1 MAVTGVRA
9 ADHIGEVA
17 ENDHRRHGSHS
28 TAHPV
33 QGHKV
38 LNQSTWGDQGITRKK
53 RMTRNHQPDEADFR
67 VMLPEDIDWKLF
79 PAFPPGARLAVIVGN
94 PTEPGPYVVRVKVP
108 DGTKLMPH
116 KHPED
121 RVYTVMSGVFYIGLG
136 QTFDGD
142 KVKAYPPGSV
152 IVLPGETWH
161 FHWAKSGEYVTQVT
175 AIGPLGLEYHDPHD
189 DPRRHSP

>member
-1 MAVTGVRA
+1 MG
-9 ADHIGEVA
+9 
-17 ENDHRRHGSHS
+17 
-28 TAHPV
+28 
-33 QGHKV
+33 
-38 LNQSTWGDQGITRKK
+38 
-53 RMTRNHQPDEADFR
+53 RMTRNHQPDQADFR
-67 VMLPEDIDWKLF
+67 VILPEDIDWNPF
-79 PAFPPGARLAVIVGN
+79 PAFPPGARLAVVVGH

-121 RVYTVMSGVFYIGLG
+121 RIYTVMSGVFYIGLG
-136 QTFDGD
+136 ETFDGD

>member
-1 MAVTGVRA
+1 MG
-9 ADHIGEVA
+9 
-17 ENDHRRHGSHS
+17 
-28 TAHPV
+28 
-33 QGHKV
+33 
-38 LNQSTWGDQGITRKK
+38 
-53 RMTRNHQPDEADFR
+53 RMTRNHQPDQADFR
-67 VMLPEDIDWKLF
+67 VILPEDIDWKPF
-79 PAFPPGARLAVIVGN
+79 PAFPPGARLAVLVGH

-121 RVYTVMSGVFYIGLG
+121 RIYTVMSGVFYIGLG

-175 AIGPLGLEYHDPHD
+175 AIGPLGLEYHDPQTIHVGTTLSN
-189 DPRRHSP
+189 PRGKRCSTRSATIRRMTDRGRERRGK